1 MVASDQADLAA
12 YVAAERR
19 LLAHSGFE
27 LSGDPQQARRFR
39 LDHVT
44 RFLEGR
50 GRPDARATVHVAGTK
65 GKGSTSTM
73 VEAILR
79 AAGGHTLL
87 LTSPDVHSA
96 RERIV
101 VAGESIAA
109 GRFAE
114 LADELL
120 AEPAA
125 EGWSYFELLPVM
137 GWLAGAREGCDWQ
150 VLEVGLGGRLDTT
163 NAVAAKHVAAILPID
178 LEHTAILGDSIR
190 EIAAQK
196 AGILTGPS
204 ACVVAPMRDSASR
217 VIAARAVEVGAELH
231 PVADE
236 CAATVGRHNLDGQ
249 ALELRTPLRTYC
261 GLELPLLGRHQTEN
275 AATAVRAAELAW
287 EREYG
292 EELPEAAVRA
302 GLARV
307 RLPARMEPVSRR
319 PLTILDGMHTPLA
332 ARRVAQALEEL
343 KLPRP
348 RVLLFGMLAGREPEA
363 LLAELRAAIDLAV
376 VAPPSSSRADD
387 PAHAE
392 RALAEAG
399 VPTQRAAS
407 VEQGLA
413 HAEALAGEG
422 GCVVVGGSLY
432 TAAEARELLLAVGGD
447 RALGLR

>member
-1 MVASDQADLAA
+1 MVASERIDLAA

-27 LSGDPQQARRFR
+27 RSGDPQQARRFR

-44 RFLEGR
+44 SFLEGR

-101 VAGESIAA
+101 VDGEPIAPA
-109 GRFAE
+109 RFAE

-125 EGWSYFELLPVM
+125 EGWSYFELLTVM

-196 AGILTGPS
+196 AGILTGPC
-204 ACVVAPMRDSASR
+204 ACVVAPMRDSAAR

-236 CAATVGRHNLDGQ
+236 CAATVGRHSLDGQ
-249 ALELRTPLRTYC
+249 ALDLRTPLRTYG

-287 EREYG
+287 EREHS

-302 GLARV
+302 GLAGV
-307 RLPARMEPVSRR
+307 RLPARLEPVRRR

-343 KLPRP
+343 RLPRP

-363 LLAELRAAIDLAV
+363 LVAELRAAIDLAV
-376 VAPPSSSRADD
+376 VASPSSSRADD